1 LQLADR
7 LTEYTAVVA
16 NLPGAQRRDA
26 DWCGFRELVGE
37 LEWGSEDIVTVV
49 RWLRQLHGG
58 GVEVARPPLEVGDA
72 VSLMTIHA
80 AKGLEWPVVVVP
92 DLARTMPSSFGAFV
106 FDPELGVAVDF
117 GDEDGEPALHRLIR
131 DKKARL
137 EEGEA
142 RRVFYV
148 APTRARPPHP
158 DLHRT
163 DGALVRP
170 YVAASRLGARRHPRL
185 AHSLRPARRPAPRV
199 AQPLAGG
206 TGGVALG
213 TGRVGDRGSD
223 LERRKIGKRTWLRT
237 PSS

>member
-7 LTEYTAVVA
+7 LTGYTAVVA
-16 NLPGAQRRDA
+16 NLPGAQRRVA
-26 DWCGFRELVGE
+26 DRRGFRKLVGK
-37 LEWGSEDIVTVV
+37 LEWGSEDIFTVV
-49 RWLRQLHGG
+49 RWLRQLHEG
-58 GVEVARPPLEVGDA
+58 GVEVARPPLEAGDA

-117 GDEDGEPALHRLIR
+117 GEEDGEPALHRLIR

-148 APTRARPPHP
+148 APTRAR
-158 DLHRT
+158 D
-163 DGALVRP
+163 
-170 YVAASRLGARRHPRL
+170 
-185 AHSLRPARRPAPRV
+185 
-199 AQPLAGG
+199 
-206 TGGVALG
+206 
-213 TGRVGDRGSD
+213 
-223 LERRKIGKRTWLRT
+223 
-237 PSS
+237 SS